1 MDETTLTGVVAGIL
15 LLVAFSGGSLEL
27 VGLGAAAIGIPLAAK
42 AAG

>member
-1 MDETTLTGVVAGIL
+1 MDEITLTAVIAGII
-15 LLVAFSGGSLEL
+15 LVVGVSGASLEM